1 MELNEVLPTVFEQEK
16 VELWRK
22 KSGEN
27 LRELRESIDVKQ
39 GAFAERMGV
48 SRASLSAYELC
59 SRTPDLSF
67 INTVSLVTGCS
78 VTYLLGQSSVMTDDY
93 ASLEEAL
100 GIDQKQAQQ
109 LTDLYWGTCAAR
121 ELLADPNL
129 LKAVQ
134 IMSDMNALRRCR
146 DDKEYREFVL
156 WQAEKHMHKAMEN
169 ARKVCMHG
177 VQDLDE
183 VDEEQ
188 MKAAALDDR
197 DEVTS
202 TEIATVEDD
211 PFIKFKQK
219 LMRQRR

>member
-134 IMSDMNALRRCR
+134 MCQFTGVFIAVKYAPERAAGAGVSEVAKGFGASCLLNHAAKAGRGG
-146 DDKEYREFVL
+146 KGVGQFARE
-156 WQAEKHMHKAMEN
+156 
-169 ARKVCMHG
+169 HG
-177 VQDLDE
+177 VKCE
-183 VDEEQ
+183 
-188 MKAAALDDR
+188 
-197 DEVTS
+197 
-202 TEIATVEDD
+202 
-211 PFIKFKQK
+211 
-219 LMRQRR
+219 